1 MNNLTYFYVAFKA
14 HHEQHEFYLSAF
26 RTSFIA
32 THPPLPSHQQ
42 SFVYKDGGFRNGTL
56 LADLQ
61 ARFFLNM
68 CWEDKSNNASPSAGR
83 NEFIAVS
90 R

>member
-26 RTSFIA
+26 RTSLIA

-61 ARFFLNM
+61 ARFFL
-68 CWEDKSNNASPSAGR
+68 EHVLGR
-83 NEFIAVS
+83 
-90 R
+90 

>member
-56 LADLQ
+56 
-61 ARFFLNM
+61 
-68 CWEDKSNNASPSAGR
+68 
-83 NEFIAVS
+83 
-90 R
+90 